1 MSADF
6 LVELGTEELP
16 PKALKNLMAS
26 FAETIEANLK
36 AAELSF
42 TAIKPFAAPR
52 RLAVL
57 VENLASETPSKELVV
72 WGPPAAIAFDK
83 EGQPTKAALAFAE
96 KNGIAP
102 SELKAEND
110 GKAEKLVARISAEGK
125 KTVELL
131 EAIVAD
137 ALAKLPI
144 AKRMKWG
151 AKREEF
157 VRPVHW
163 LVMLFGSDVINASI
177 LGLTAGRTTR
187 GHRFHFNN
195 SIDLAKA
202 SDYASVLKNTGFVV
216 ADFAERGAT
225 IKQQV
230 EAEAKKVG
238 GVAVIDPALLDE
250 VTALVEWPVALT
262 GKFEERFLAVPAEAL
277 IASMKE
283 HQKYFHV
290 VDVNG
295 KLKNNF
301 ITVANIQSKD
311 PSQIIDGN
319 ERVIR
324 PRLSD
329 AAFFFETDKKT
340 TLASLRDRL
349 KTIVFQAQLGTIY
362 DKTER
367 VAGLAKLIAG
377 KLNADAASAERAA
390 QLCKSDLVT
399 NMVGEFDDM
408 QGIAG
413 YYYAVN
419 DGENAEVAAAMNE
432 QYMPR
437 FAGDQ
442 LPATTT
448 GAIIALA
455 DRLDTITGIFGIGQQ
470 PTGSKDPFALRRAS
484 IAVLRILVEKNLAL
498 DLRDLLTFAK
508 NQHKNLTVGDELVEQ
523 VLAYMLER
531 FRAFFE
537 DANIP
542 AEVFQSV
549 TAKQLSQPL
558 DINQRVLAVNEFSK
572 LPQAQALAAANKRVS
587 NILAKQNAT
596 LSTEVNAALLQEDAE
611 KTLAAAVSAKAA
623 VVAPLFA
630 AREYTKALAALADLQ
645 QPVDAFF
652 DSVMVMSDDPA
663 LQQNRLALLQ
673 QLRGLFLEVADIS
686 YLVPAKN

>member
-16 PKALKNLMAS
+16 PKALKNLMTS
-26 FAETIEANLK
+26 FVETIEANLK
-36 AAELSF
+36 AEELSF

-57 VENLASETPSKELVV
+57 VENLASETPSKSITV

-83 EGQPTKAALAFAE
+83 DGQPTKAALAFAE
-96 KNGIAP
+96 KNGIAA
-102 SELKAEND
+102 SELKAESD
-110 GKAEKLVARISAEGK
+110 GKAEKLVARINTQGK

-131 EAIVAD
+131 EGVVSD

-151 AKREEF
+151 SKREEF

-163 LVMLFGSDVINASI
+163 LVMLFGSDVVNANV
-177 LGLTAGRTTR
+177 LGLQAGRTSR
-187 GHRFHFNN
+187 GHRFHYNN
-195 SIDLAKA
+195 TIDLAKA
-202 SDYASVLKNTGFVV
+202 SDYASVLKNTGYVV
-216 ADFAERGAT
+216 ADFAERSAS
-225 IKQQV
+225 IKEQV

-238 GVAVIDPALLDE
+238 GVAVIDPSLLDE

-290 VDVNG
+290 VDAGG

-301 ITVANIQSKD
+301 ITVANLNSKD
-311 PSQIIDGN
+311 ASQIIAGN

-340 TLASLRDRL
+340 TLASLRERL
-349 KTIVFQAQLGTIY
+349 KTIVFQAQLGTIH

-367 VAGLAKLIAG
+367 VAKLAGHIAKL
-377 KLNADAASAERAA
+377 LNTDEASAVRAA

-413 YYYAVN
+413 YYYALN

-442 LPATTT
+442 LPATIT
-448 GAIIALA
+448 GTIIALA
-455 DRLDTITGIFGIGQQ
+455 DRLDTISGIFGIGQQ

-484 IAVLRILVEKNLAL
+484 IAVLRLLVEKNLAL
-498 DLRDLLTFAK
+498 DLRELLTFAK
-508 NQHKNLTVGDELVEQ
+508 AQHTNLTVGDELVEQ
-523 VLAYMLER
+523 VLSYMLDR
-531 FRAFFE
+531 FRAMFE
-537 DANIP
+537 DAQIP

-549 TAKQLSQPL
+549 NAKQLSQPL

-587 NILAKQNAT
+587 NILSKQNAT
-596 LSTEVNAALLQEDAE
+596 DSGVVHNDLLVDDAE
-611 KTLAAAVSAKAA
+611 KNLARAISGKAEL
-623 VVAPLFA
+623 VTPLFA
-630 AREYTKALAALADLQ
+630 KREYTKALAALADLQ
-645 QPVDAFF
+645 PVVDAFF
-652 DSVMVMSDDPA
+652 DNVMVMCDDQK
-663 LQQNRLALLQ
+663 LQQNRIALLQ
-673 QLRGLFLEVADIS
+673 QLRALFLEVADIS
-686 YLVPAKN
+686 FLVPAKN

>member
-96 KNGIAP
+96 KNGIAA

-110 GKAEKLVARISAEGK
+110 GKAEKLVARITAEGK

-131 EAIVAD
+131 EAVVAD

-163 LVMLFGSDVINASI
+163 LVMLFGSDVVNASL

-187 GHRFHFNN
+187 GHRFHYNN
-195 SIDLAKA
+195 TIDLAKA
-202 SDYASVLKNTGFVV
+202 SDYAGVLKNTGFVV
-216 ADFAERGAT
+216 ADFAERSAS
-225 IKQQV
+225 IKEQV

-290 VDVNG
+290 VDANG

-367 VAGLAKLIAG
+367 VAGLATLIAG

-484 IAVLRILVEKNLAL
+484 IAVLRLLVEKNLSL

-587 NILAKQNAT
+587 NILAKQNAA
-596 LSTEVNAALLQEDAE
+596 LSTEVNTALLQEDAE
-611 KTLAAAVSAKAA
+611 KTLAQAVSAKAA
-623 VVAPLFA
+623 LVAPLFA